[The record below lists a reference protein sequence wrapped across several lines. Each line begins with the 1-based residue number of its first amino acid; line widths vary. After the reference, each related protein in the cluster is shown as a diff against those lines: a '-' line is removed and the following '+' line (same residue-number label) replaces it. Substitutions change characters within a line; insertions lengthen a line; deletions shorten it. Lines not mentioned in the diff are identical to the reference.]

1 MNQPRLWDLALLN
14 AKKRNK
20 TENADFEDMNEKF
33 TLTKG
38 RKIPF
43 STKLILFLSHLF
55 SCSTNE
61 TTIYPLVV
69 QLYFHNFSMKN
80 LKGY

>member
-1 MNQPRLWDLALLN
+1 MALLN
-14 AKKRNK
+14 AEERNE

-38 RKIPF
+38 RKEGTIF
-43 STKLILFLSHLF
+43 NQTGTFLSHLF

-61 TTIYPLVV
+61 ITIYPLVV
-69 QLYFHNFSMKN
+69 QLHFHNFSMKN